1 MTVKTKSRIAA
12 YAVLGVVTTF
22 LVVQYFVFGFT
33 Q

>member
-12 YAVLGVVTTF
+12 YAVLGAVAMF
-22 LVVQYFVFGFT
+22 LLVQYFMLGFT